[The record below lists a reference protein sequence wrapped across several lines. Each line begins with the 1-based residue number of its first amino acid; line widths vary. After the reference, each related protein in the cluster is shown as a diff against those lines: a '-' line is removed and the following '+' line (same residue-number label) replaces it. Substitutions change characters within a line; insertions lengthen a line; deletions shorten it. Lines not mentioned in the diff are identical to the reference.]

1 MSAANFLTP
10 VADFL
15 GQANP
20 LILRDGC
27 IPATVACIEQFT
39 IEVICLTTDMPH
51 PGCNSP
57 AFRGY
62 PLVEHAEGYDFRDGK
77 VIDSQLEGPPHID
90 TPRELTSHKVTG
102 LNDAIVIGVLDEPG
116 SGGATHVYQVA
127 LDRGPYAGL
136 RVLDTLCT
144 IRFQNGPI
152 KEAGLNGLS
161 NEALL
166 AIVADRLEGFQSG
179 PFASDDNEIARNLV
193 RCAMQTLHRRT
204 KERMARNVEGTH
216 QL

>member
-1 MSAANFLTP
+1 M
-10 VADFL
+10 
-15 GQANP
+15 
-20 LILRDGC
+20 
-27 IPATVACIEQFT
+27 
-39 IEVICLTTDMPH
+39 
-51 PGCNSP
+51 
-57 AFRGY
+57 
-62 PLVEHAEGYDFRDGK
+62 
-77 VIDSQLEGPPHID
+77 ID

-116 SGGATHVYQVA
+116 SGGANHVYQVA